1 LRIDDTSLWQS
12 FLDGNK
18 QSFETI
24 YIRYYKNLYEYG
36 MRRTEQEDLVKDCI
50 QELFIKLW
58 TNRKNIGATDNIKYY
73 LLATLKNHLIN
84 AGNTL
89 AQRSTDNLN
98 EADHFRLDFTPDT
111 EYMRREHDGEQS
123 KKLLEALNQLTGR
136 QKEVIY
142 LRYFEEMSYEDIAQL
157 MDISVK
163 GTYKLLYRALDAL
176 KDILGISRKDL
187 LLLLLTILESPVYK
201 AFQKH

>member
-1 LRIDDTSLWQS
+1 MRIDDTSLWQS

-24 YIRYYKNLYEYG
+24 YTRYYKNLYEYG
-36 MRRTEQEDLVKDCI
+36 MRRTEHEELVKDCI

-73 LLATLKNHLIN
+73 LLASLKNHLIN
-84 AGNTL
+84 AA
-89 AQRSTDNLN
+89 AQSKTSNLN
-98 EADHFRLDFTPDT
+98 EADHFTLNFTPDT
-111 EYMRREHDGEQS
+111 EYMRREHTSEQS

-163 GTYKLLYRALDAL
+163 GTYKLIYRALDAL
-176 KDILGISRKDL
+176 KEIMGLSRKDL
-187 LLLLLTILESPVYK
+187 LLLLLTIAESPVYK